1 MYYGAEDIFEHL
13 EYIAYADEEAYYS
26 NEGSRELTDA
36 SARLQQYTDDFNYIG
51 SIIEDLEY
59 EMTETFSD
67 RQIGYLE
74 EEIEYYQ
81 YTREEIEALEW
92 NT

>member
-74 EEIEYYQ
+74 EEIEYY
-81 YTREEIEALEW
+81 
-92 NT
+92 